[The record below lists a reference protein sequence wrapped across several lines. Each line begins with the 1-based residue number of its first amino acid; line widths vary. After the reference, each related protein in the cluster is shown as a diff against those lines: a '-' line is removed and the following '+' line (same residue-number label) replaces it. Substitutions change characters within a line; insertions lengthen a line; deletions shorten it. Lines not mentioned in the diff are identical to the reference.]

1 MADLAAMRQWLQQPG
16 AGRRATRRLA
26 NILDALAELRI
37 APCRWAWSEHDGA
50 RQRIVEGYKV
60 IYQVIPDT
68 GDNET
73 AGDVLVVRIFGP
85 RQLSKRL

>member
-1 MADLAAMRQWLQQPG
+1 MAAAAG
-16 AGRRATRRLA
+16 AGQRAARRLA
-26 NILDALAELRI
+26 NILEALAELRM

-50 RQRIVEGYKV
+50 RQRIVERCKIV
-60 IYQVIPDT
+60 YQVIPDT

-85 RQLSKRL
+85 GQLSNRL